1 MQIAL
6 KCRCER
12 VCITQNAPRGPIQ
25 FLQRRH
31 ALAEIIERGAG
42 VLGASEEDVLV
53 AQGNLV
59 HSYSMLDRNEEALRA
74 ARDVRS
80 GYVKLLGEEALESL
94 GATNNL
100 AATLLGLQ
108 RYAEAKALLLKTV
121 RVARRALGE
130 GHRLTLKIRSLYAQT
145 LYLDA
150 GATLDDLHEAT
161 TTLEETERTARRV
174 FGGAH
179 PIIRAIETNL
189 KNLRGVLRARET
201 PSPR

>member
-1 MQIAL
+1 MAEGQCPHNTRAGAL
-6 KCRCER
+6 EPLDGGRGRTLGRRAGR
-12 VCITQNAPRGPIQ
+12 VPQEIFNETQR
-25 FLQRRH
+25 F
-31 ALAEIIERGAG
+31 
-42 VLGASEEDVLV
+42 
-53 AQGNLV
+53 
-59 HSYSMLDRNEEALRA
+59 EEARPILR
-74 ARDVRS
+74 
-80 GYVKLLGEEALESL
+80 
-94 GATNNL
+94 
-100 AATLLGLQ
+100 
-108 RYAEAKALLLKTV
+108 KTIPV
-121 RVARRALGE
+121 SRRALGE

>member
-1 MQIAL
+1 MGSASKVLLRRKSRASGAAL
-6 KCRCER
+6 SHCSPG
-12 VCITQNAPRGPIQ
+12 A
-25 FLQRRH
+25 RH
-31 ALAEIIERGAG
+31 AWPKVTAPTARAPARYETQRF
-42 VLGASEEDVLV
+42 
-53 AQGNLV
+53 
-59 HSYSMLDRNEEALRA
+59 EEARPILR
-74 ARDVRS
+74 
-80 GYVKLLGEEALESL
+80 
-94 GATNNL
+94 
-100 AATLLGLQ
+100 
-108 RYAEAKALLLKTV
+108 KTIPV
-121 RVARRALGE
+121 SRRALGE

-189 KNLRGVLRARET
+189 KNLRSVLRARET

>member
-80 GYVKLLGEEALESL
+80 GYVKLLGEEALETL

-130 GHRLTLKIRSLYAQT
+130 GHRLTLKMRSLHAQA
-145 LYLDA
+145 LYTDD
-150 GATLDDLHEAT
+150 GATLDDTRKAV
-161 TTLEETERTARRV
+161 TTLEDAERISRRV
-174 FGGAH
+174 FGGSH
-179 PIIRAIETNL
+179 PMTTAIEGDL
-189 KNLRGVLRARET
+189 QCARLVLNARQE
-201 PSPR
+201 